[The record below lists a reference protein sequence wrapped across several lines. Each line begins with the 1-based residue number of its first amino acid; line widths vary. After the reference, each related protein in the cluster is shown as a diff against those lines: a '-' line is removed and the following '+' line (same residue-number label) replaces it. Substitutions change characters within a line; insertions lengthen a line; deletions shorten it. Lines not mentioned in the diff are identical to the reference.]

1 MGKAMLMIVAA
12 IIVSGAVATFT
23 DWLFMGVLFHSAY
36 TRFPEV
42 WWPRGGNNTVA
53 IIWSSVIGY
62 LMSAGVVGLCVFS
75 HADTVPRALTVALLA
90 WLAGPLVILLVNGL
104 FIKIDPK
111 VTFAHCLGWFARMA
125 LAALAAAIT
134 LGPLHALS

>member
-1 MGKAMLMIVAA
+1 MGLIIAA
-12 IIVSGAVATFT
+12 IVVSGTVATFT

-36 TRFPEV
+36 MRYPEV
-42 WWPRGGNNTVA
+42 WWSRGGNNTVA

-62 LMSAGVVGLCVFS
+62 LMSAGIVGLCVLTR
-75 HADTVPRALTVALLA
+75 AATVSKALEVTVLA

-111 VTFAHCLGWFARMA
+111 VTVSHCVGWFARMA
-125 LAALAAAIT
+125 LAGVSAAIV
-134 LGPLHALS
+134 LGPLQALS

>member
-1 MGKAMLMIVAA
+1 MGLIVGA
-12 IIVSGAVATFT
+12 IVISGTVATFT

-36 TRFPEV
+36 MRYPEV

-53 IIWSSVIGY
+53 IIWSSIIGY
-62 LMSAGVVGLCVFS
+62 LMSAGVVGLCVL
-75 HADTVPRALTVALLA
+75 ARAATILNALEVTVLA
-90 WLAGPLVILLVNGL
+90 WLAGPFVILLVNGL

-111 VTFAHCLGWFARMA
+111 VTLAHCLGWAARMA
-125 LAALAAAIT
+125 LAGFAAAIA

>member
-1 MGKAMLMIVAA
+1 MGLIIAA
-12 IIVSGAVATFT
+12 IVGSGTIAIFT

-36 TRFPEV
+36 LRYPEV

-62 LMSAGVVGLCVFS
+62 LMSAGIVGLCLLMR
-75 HADTVPRALTVALLA
+75 AATVSKALEVTVLA
-90 WLAGPLVILLVNGL
+90 WLAGPFVILLVNGL

-111 VTFAHCLGWFARMA
+111 VTVAHCLGWFVRMA
-125 LAALAAAIT
+125 LAGVSAAVV

>member
-1 MGKAMLMIVAA
+1 MGLLIAA
-12 IIVSGAVATFT
+12 IVVSGTVATFT

-36 TRFPEV
+36 MRYPEV

-62 LMSAGVVGLCVFS
+62 LMSAGIVGLCVLTR
-75 HADTVPRALTVALLA
+75 ADTTPRALEVTALA
-90 WLAGPLVILLVNGL
+90 WLAGPLVILPVNGL

-111 VTFAHCLGWFARMA
+111 VTIAHCLGWFARMA
-125 LAALAAAIT
+125 LAGIAAAIA
-134 LGPLHALS
+134 LGPLHALG